1 MTTER
6 EKMTAGEAFNQ
17 FDHELI
23 NRRILVRKILQKIN
37 NTPDNEERNA
47 MIKGLFAETGDEF
60 FMETDLQFD
69 YGFNVH
75 IGNNFFGNYH
85 LTLLDSC
92 PIRFGKN
99 CYIGPN
105 CSLYTNIHPLNA
117 QERINDV
124 ELGAPITIGDN
135 AWFGGGVTIL
145 PGVTL
150 GNNVVVGAGSVVTK
164 SFGDDVVIAGNPAQV
179 IKQIDNSNLQEK

>member
-6 EKMTAGEAFNQ
+6 EKMTAGEDFNQ

-23 NRRILVRKILQKIN
+23 KRRILVRKMLQKIN

-47 MIKGLFAETGDEF
+47 MIKGLFADTGDEF
-60 FMETDLQFD
+60 FVETDLQFD
-69 YGFNVH
+69 YGWNIH
-75 IGNNFFGNYH
+75 IGNNFFGNYR
-85 LTLLDSC
+85 LTLMDSC
-92 PIRFGKN
+92 PITFGKN

-105 CSLYTNIHPLNA
+105 CGLYTNIHPLA
-117 QERINDV
+117 AKERVADV
-124 ELGAPITIGDN
+124 ELGAPIKIGDN

-150 GNNVVVGAGSVVTK
+150 GDNVVVGAGAVVTK
-164 SFGDDVVIAGNPAQV
+164 SFGDNVCIAGNPARV
-179 IKQIDNSNLQEK
+179 IKTIDNGQFDK